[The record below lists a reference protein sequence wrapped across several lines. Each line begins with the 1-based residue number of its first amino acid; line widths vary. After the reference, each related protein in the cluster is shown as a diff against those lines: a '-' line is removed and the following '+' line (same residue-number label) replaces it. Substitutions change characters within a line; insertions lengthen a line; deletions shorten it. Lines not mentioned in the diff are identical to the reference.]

1 MAKGKKTGGR
11 QKGSVNKV
19 TALSKTVIA
28 DLLAEYHSSGL
39 MNKDFRDLEPKD
51 RMAITEKMMQYVLP
65 KMQSTSVDLSTSENK
80 KTIEDTLAELAN
92 ECDE

>member
-39 MNKDFRDLEPKD
+39 MDSDFRKLEPKD
-51 RMAITEKMMQYVLP
+51 RMSITEKMMQYVLP
-65 KMQSTSVDLSTSENK
+65 KMQSTAVDLSTTENK